1 MVAVALARDGLPLE
15 RLPGADGGTAALH
28 VRATA
33 AGRSLRL
40 LVDTGATTTVISRAR
55 AADLGSRATGRR
67 VPVRTAGGTVEAEIH
82 VLRQVEIGPLR
93 LDVLEV
99 LVLDRAL
106 PSGVDGLLGMD
117 VLGRLPN
124 QGLGGAAGV

>member
-1 MVAVALARDGLPLE
+1 M
-15 RLPGADGGTAALH
+15 
-28 VRATA
+28 
-33 AGRSLRL
+33 
-40 LVDTGATTTVISRAR
+40 
-55 AADLGSRATGRR
+55 ATGRV
-67 VPVRTAGGTVEAEIH
+67 VPVRTAGGRVEAEIH

-93 LDVLEV
+93 LDALEV

-124 QGLGGAAGV
+124 QGLGGAAGS